1 MFQISRENGIKVK
14 AKKCKLFQKQIN
26 YLGCAITDK
35 GYRVAT
41 SNIKAVTDLITN
53 VPSNIGQL
61 RRVLGLL
68 GYYRR
73 YVKGFPRIAQPLFDL
88 LKRDNI
94 KSSSKVLKDSTSIH
108 LRRQHQKALETLITA
123 ITSPPL
129 LSYPDFDQPF
139 ILHVDASTKYLG
151 AGLYQYKDKE
161 VRILDY
167 GSRALVKAEQK
178 YHSSKLGFL
187 SLKWAVCEHFREY
200 LTYVKQIEVYTDHNP
215 L

>member
-26 YLGCAITDK
+26 YLGCAIADK
-35 GYRVAT
+35 GYGVDT

-88 LKRDNI
+88 LKKDNI
-94 KSSSKVLKDSTSIH
+94 KSS
-108 LRRQHQKALETLITA
+108 
-123 ITSPPL
+123 
-129 LSYPDFDQPF
+129 
-139 ILHVDASTKYLG
+139 
-151 AGLYQYKDKE
+151 
-161 VRILDY
+161 
-167 GSRALVKAEQK
+167 
-178 YHSSKLGFL
+178 
-187 SLKWAVCEHFREY
+187 
-200 LTYVKQIEVYTDHNP
+200 
-215 L
+215 